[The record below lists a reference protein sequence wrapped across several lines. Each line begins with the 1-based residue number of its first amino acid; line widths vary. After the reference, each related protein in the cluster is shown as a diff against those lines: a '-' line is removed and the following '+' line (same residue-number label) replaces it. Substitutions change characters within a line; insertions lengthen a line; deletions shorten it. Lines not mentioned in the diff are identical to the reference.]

1 MNKKIEIPKF
11 SRKNKKSQRELKQL
25 NSDYFIKVVEPDKK
39 TSTTSR
45 NIADTNKG
53 SVSNKKMFSSE
64 SSSENFVKKTR
75 CDSNSKTIKK
85 RHNEIPILSRTRS
98 NTVLNTKRSDTMP
111 SSFLE
116 KDLGK
121 VYNKIEKVL

>member
-11 SRKNKKSQRELKQL
+11 SRKNKKSHRELKQL
-25 NSDYFIKVVEPDKK
+25 NSDYFIKVLEPDKK

-45 NIADTNKG
+45 NMADTNKG

-64 SSSENFVKKTR
+64 SSCENFTKKTR

-85 RHNEIPILSRTRS
+85 RQSEMQILSRTRS
-98 NTVLNTKRSDTMP
+98 NTVLNIKKSDNMA
-111 SSFLE
+111 SSFL
-116 KDLGK
+116 
-121 VYNKIEKVL
+121 